1 MLLIISV
8 TFSTFDALCSM
19 LCEASKV
26 SHKCKLLIF
35 SLSEDGDEHG
45 LNSFCRWGGWH
56 RRGLWLC
63 TGPHKG
69 WVAQLDQKALALK
82 LCSNHKTSGQRKMG
96 RTRSKPEVSS
106 AQDYKQFHLTQLLWS
121 LCKTQKRLVL
131 SWGLWLHFFPKS
143 HRSLNPPST
152 QMSSG
157 NESPVKQFVTTETL
171 SVARA
176 LGAITTKPVTKYS
189 CSKANLHT
197 RPWNSGAVSEKWGAG
212 KIGMEMLDK
221 RSYGNLGSLE
231 KGKMQCCLPV
241 W

>member
-1 MLLIISV
+1 MLLIPV
-8 TFSTFDALCSM
+8 TFSTYETPCSV

-35 SLSEDGDEHG
+35 FFTLEDGGEQGQD
-45 LNSFCRWGGWH
+45 SFFRWGGWH
-56 RRGLWLC
+56 RRGPWLH

-82 LCSNHKTSGQRKMG
+82 LCSNHKMSGQRKMG

-106 AQDYKQFHLTQLLWS
+106 AQDYKQFNLTQLLWS
-121 LCKTQKRLVL
+121 LCKTQKRLLL
-131 SWGLWLHFFPKS
+131 SWGLWLCFFPKPC
-143 HRSLNPPST
+143 RSLSPPST
-152 QMSSG
+152 QMSPG
-157 NESPVKQFVTTETL
+157 NENPVKQFVTTETL

-212 KIGMEMLDK
+212 ERRMDMLDK
-221 RSYGNLGSLE
+221 RSS
-231 KGKMQCCLPV
+231 GKSGTSGES
-241 W
+241 